1 MNQPLLK
8 VDNLALGAARLQN
21 RVVDGVS
28 MTLKRGERVGIVGES
43 GSGKSM
49 MMRAVIGLLPPGIV
63 KFAGSIAFDGRDMGS
78 LPPRDLRALRGAGI
92 GLIFQEPMTSL
103 NPALRIGTQMEEGLA
118 LHKEVDAA
126 ARRAAMV
133 SMLERVGIPDPQTAL
148 TAFPHEFSGGM
159 RQRIMIAS
167 VMLLEP
173 ALLIADEP
181 TTALDA
187 VVQRDVLELL
197 RDLVK
202 EKGTAMVLISHDMSM
217 VAQYTD
223 RLLVMEKGVCVE
235 QGETRDLLSAPRH
248 DYTKKLLSAL
258 PRRGPARAI
267 ADRQPIASVR
277 DLQLTYGSGK
287 NAKAVLHGI
296 DLDIRPGEIVALVG
310 GSGSGKTTLGRVIAG
325 LLKPNGGSMTFRGR
339 EISRRNGNYDDYRAN
354 CQMIFQDP
362 YSSLDPRMRVR
373 DLVAASLRHEK
384 SLTAAQRKARVDEV
398 LVDVG
403 LGPQFADRFPHQL
416 SGGQR
421 QRVALAR
428 ALARRPDLVIADEA
442 VSALDLTVKA
452 QILELLARLQEEQ
465 RFACLF
471 ISHDLGVVE
480 QIADRV
486 IVMHRGRIEEQ
497 GLKARIFDQPMSD
510 YTKRLLA
517 AVPTLVSTE
526 EGGVSLEWRFSGPA
540 TPRLH
545 RNAAAN

>member
-1 MNQPLLK
+1 MINQPLLK
-8 VDNLALGAARLQN
+8 VDNLALGTARLEN

-49 MMRAVIGLLPPGIV
+49 MMRAIIGLLPPGIV
-63 KFAGSIAFDGRDMGS
+63 KLAGSIAFDGRDMDS
-78 LPPRDLRALRGAGI
+78 LPLRDIRALRGAGI

-103 NPALRIGTQMEEGLA
+103 NPALRIGKQMEEGLA
-118 LHKEVDAA
+118 LHRKIDAA
-126 ARRAAMV
+126 ARRSAII
-133 SMLERVGIPDPQTAL
+133 SMLERVGIPNPEAAL
-148 TAFPHEFSGGM
+148 TAYPHEFSGGM

-197 RDLVK
+197 RDLVN

-235 QGETRDLLSAPRH
+235 QGETKDLLSAPRH

-258 PRRGPARAI
+258 PRRGPERAI
-267 ADRQPIASVR
+267 ADRQPIASVK

-339 EISRRNGNYDDYRAN
+339 EISRRNYDDYRAN

-373 DLVAASLRHEK
+373 DLVAAPLRHEK
-384 SLTAAQRKARVDEV
+384 KLAPAQRKSRVDEV

-421 QRVALAR
+421 QRVAIAR
-428 ALARRPDLVIADEA
+428 ALARRPELVIADEA

-497 GLKARIFDQPMSD
+497 GPRTHIFDSPTSD

-517 AVPTLVSTE
+517 AVPTLISTQA
-526 EGGVSLEWRFSGPA
+526 GGVSLEWRFSGPA
-540 TPRLH
+540 TPRLL
-545 RNAAAN
+545 RNAAT